1 MGEGEGRE
9 REREKDRER
18 ECVYARVC
26 ARVCEETSTETNT
39 DREHDT
45 LKRHVG
51 LQGEYDT
58 VFCSFLSWVVTTLVR
73 FLPYSLSVASIFDD
87 YVCWERYCN
96 LKLGR
101 ECHNIQ
107 SPHNGMYTKHQF
119 YSDVSIINS
128 RK

>member
-1 MGEGEGRE
+1 M
-9 REREKDRER
+9 
-18 ECVYARVC
+18 
-26 ARVCEETSTETNT
+26 
-39 DREHDT
+39 
-45 LKRHVG
+45 
-51 LQGEYDT
+51 
-58 VFCSFLSWVVTTLVR
+58 R

-119 YSDVSIINS
+119 YSDVSYYQLQKVMPNS
-128 RK
+128 SKLAMLRRSGIYDKILDSSSEY